1 MRIFSLKK
9 FYHRFIFFNMDS
21 YDAEK
26 ILKFHDL
33 LKSGRGR
40 LSENSKVDFESGGEM
55 P

>member
-33 LKSGRGR
+33 LKSWLGGCFEK
-40 LSENSKVDFESGGEM
+40 ENIVNCC
-55 P
+55 

>member
-33 LKSGRGR
+33 LKSGRGGC
-40 LSENSKVDFESGGEM
+40 LEKENIVNCC
-55 P
+55 